1 MKMKIKKVK
10 VLIQPDKGFWKELR
24 QDIKRIDEGERRL
37 LREESVIFDSID
49 QFRKVMTNKRI
60 ELLKVIKHKK
70 PKSVY
75 ELAKLVNRSVDNVN
89 NDVRF
94 LEQLGF
100 IDTEKMRKGRHKLTP
115 SVDFDKIEIELP
127 I

>member
-1 MKMKIKKVK
+1 MKMKIRKIKV
-10 VLIQPDKGFWKELR
+10 VIQPDEEFWKELR
-24 QDIKRIDEGERRL
+24 QDMKRIDKGERKL
-37 LREESVIFDSID
+37 IREESIVFHSID

-70 PKSVY
+70 PESVY
-75 ELAKLVNRSVDNVN
+75 ELAKLVTRSVDNVN

-100 IDTEKMRKGRHKLTP
+100 IETEKMRKGRHKLTP
-115 SVDFDKIEIELP
+115 SVDFDKIEIELS

>member
-1 MKMKIKKVK
+1 MKIKKVE
-10 VLIQPDKGFWKELR
+10 VLIQPDEDFWKGL
-24 QDIKRIDEGERRL
+24 IKDARKIDRGERGLIRK
-37 LREESVIFDSID
+37 ESIIFDSIE

-60 ELLKVIKHKK
+60 ELLRAIRHKK

-100 IDTEKMRKGRHKLTP
+100 IETEKIKNGRHKLMP

>member
-1 MKMKIKKVK
+1 MKIKKIQV
-10 VLIQPDKGFWKELR
+10 VIQPKEEFRKQLR
-24 QDIKRIDEGERRL
+24 EDFKRIDQGERDL
-37 LREESVIFDSID
+37 IREESVVFHSIE

-60 ELLKVIKHKK
+60 ELLKVIRHKK

-100 IDTEKMRKGRHKLTP
+100 IETEKIKKGRHKLIP

>member
-1 MKMKIKKVK
+1 MKIRKIKV
-10 VLIQPDKGFWKELR
+10 VIQPDEEFWKELR
-24 QDIKRIDEGERRL
+24 QDMKRIDKGERKL
-37 LREESVIFDSID
+37 IREESIVFHSID

-70 PKSVY
+70 PESVY
-75 ELAKLVNRSVDNVN
+75 ELAKLVTRSVDNVN

-100 IDTEKMRKGRHKLTP
+100 IETEKMRKGRHKLTP
-115 SVDFDKIEIELP
+115 SVDFDKIEIELS